1 MTEDQKRG
9 LGTRMRVERKRLNF
23 AQSDVAGFLGVTRQS
38 VSAWETG
45 GTCPSAIQ
53 LAELC
58 TLFCCCAHT
67 LLYGETYQEALL
79 RKLMPDLS
87 TPMENEHDTNR
98 RIAGADE

>member
-9 LGTRMRVERKRLNF
+9 LGTRLRVERKRLNF

-53 LAELC
+53 LAELSV
-58 TLFCCCAHT
+58 LFCCCAHT
-67 LLYGETYQEALL
+67 LLFGEKHQAELL
-79 RKLMPDLS
+79 RKLMPNESIFS
-87 TPMENEHDTNR
+87 TTQEMQK
-98 RIAGADE
+98 